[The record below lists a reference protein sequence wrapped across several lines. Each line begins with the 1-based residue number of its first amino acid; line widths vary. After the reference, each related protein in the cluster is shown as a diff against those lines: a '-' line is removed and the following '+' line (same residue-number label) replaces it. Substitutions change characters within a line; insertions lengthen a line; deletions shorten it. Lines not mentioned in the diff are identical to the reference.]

1 VESDRGSGDDP
12 GEGLGAI
19 VRLGQRGRVAPHEL
33 TLGDF
38 LRRRRAS
45 LAPRDTGP
53 DAIARRVPG
62 LRREEMARLVGVS
75 VDYYVKLEQ
84 GTRRITPSG
93 NVLHA
98 LGDVLGLDDLEREH
112 MYDLARLDN
121 RPRAA
126 RESAVQTVR
135 PGTFRLMES
144 FLGLPAILFGR
155 RTDVL
160 AANPMARL
168 LVDDFP
174 ALPARQRNAVRWALL
189 GERIREIQPDWAAT
203 AECLT
208 GMLRMDLGRYPHD
221 PKTIELI
228 DELHER
234 SEVFR
239 EIWLRGPVARSMT
252 GSMLLKHPEVGLMHL
267 NVEAVRVTDDP
278 DQTLHVMIPCSDATS
293 QSAMTELRRRA
304 GAR

>member
-1 VESDRGSGDDP
+1 
-12 GEGLGAI
+12 
-19 VRLGQRGRVAPHEL
+19 
-33 TLGDF
+33 
-38 LRRRRAS
+38 
-45 LAPRDTGP
+45 
-53 DAIARRVPG
+53 
-62 LRREEMARLVGVS
+62 LRREEISRLVGVS

-93 NVLHA
+93 NVLNA
-98 LGDVLGLDDLEREH
+98 LADVLGLDDLEREH

-144 FLGLPAILFGR
+144 FIGLPAILVGR

-168 LVDDFP
+168 LIDDFP
-174 ALPARQRNAVRWALL
+174 ALPARERNAVRWALL
-189 GERIREIQPDWAAT
+189 GERVRDIQPDWLGT
-203 AECLT
+203 ASCLV

-221 PKTIELI
+221 PKTIDLVG
-228 DELHER
+228 ELHER

-239 EIWLRGPVARSMT
+239 GVWARGTVARSMT
-252 GSMLLKHPEVGLMHL
+252 GSMFLRHPEAGPVHL
-267 NVEAVRVTDDP
+267 HVEAVRVTDDP
-278 DQTLHVMIPCSDATS
+278 DQTLHVLIPCSDATS
-293 QSAMTELRRRA
+293 QSAMIELRRRA